1 MRLRRAIVLLFI
13 CVIIFAGSAL
23 IVARRYAINAQCPRG
38 LIFDRTKWPKYLSET
53 IEPLERDGL
62 VSEQIDGFRIHVW
75 SNDRFGLRFPKNDS
89 STNRIV
95 TAMSLTRVGEENN
108 GVREFHHWMPQEWTI
123 INSPTAE
130 YYVSSP
136 WLTGDEGPMYVLRVD
151 SSDEFA
157 YIYYYYNF

>member
-23 IVARRYAINAQCPRG
+23 IVARRNAINAQCPRG
-38 LIFDRTKWPKYLSET
+38 LIVDRTKWPKYLLET
-53 IEPLERDGL
+53 LEPLERDGL
-62 VSEQIDGFRIHVW
+62 VSSQVDGFRIHVW
-75 SNDRFGLRFPKNDS
+75 SNDRFALRFQKGDS
-89 STNRIV
+89 STDRIV
-95 TAMSLTRVGEENN
+95 TAMSLTRVGDENG
-108 GVREFHHWMPQEWTI
+108 GVRAFQDWMPKEWGI
-123 INSPTAE
+123 INPPTTE
-130 YYVSSP
+130 FYVSSP